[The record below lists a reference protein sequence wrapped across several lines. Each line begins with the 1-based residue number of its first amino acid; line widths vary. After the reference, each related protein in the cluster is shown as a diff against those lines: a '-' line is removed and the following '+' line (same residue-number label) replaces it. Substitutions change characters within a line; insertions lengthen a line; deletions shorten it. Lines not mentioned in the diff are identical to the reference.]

1 MAFNFIDYMTNIAK
15 TMKAISHLENNK
27 TQKRFYRVSGLNG
40 IEELLNNLTDPK
52 MYPAILANDLE
63 FGKVGDV
70 STSNNF
76 LDRQSHIFYIVGYCD
91 LNDFNATLSLTEYD
105 LVNGGFTPLSD
116 YNKPQKFDVGY
127 FWDDEGDHDLIYS
140 QLIEIKDDKY
150 TNSAFN
156 KWTHFSKEVPE
167 WFTKRINPKF

>member
-1 MAFNFIDYMTNIAK
+1 
-15 TMKAISHLENNK
+15 MKNLEIG
-27 TQKRFYRVSGLNG
+27 TRVYDIRFGQGEINSVDIELIYPYEVSFEKIKNTY
-40 IEELLNNLTDPK
+40 NLEGK
-52 MYPAILANDLE
+52 YLE
-63 FGKVGDV
+63 D
-70 STSNNF
+70 
-76 LDRQSHIFYIVGYCD
+76 
-91 LNDFNATLSLTEYD
+91 DFNPTLSLTEYD

-140 QLIEIKDDKY
+140 QLLEIKDGKY
-150 TNSAFN
+150 INSAFN